1 MKRIAWLGTGMMGAA
16 FVEGLRERGDDVVV
30 WNRTRERAERLRDVG
45 AVVAGTPREAVK
57 DAELIHAM
65 LADDASVDRV
75 LDDLA
80 GHIPPGATFIDHTT
94 VAPGPTKA
102 RFARS
107 AREGIAFLHAPVF
120 MSPPMA
126 REGKGAMLC
135 SGPGATFER
144 VREELAAM
152 AADLWYLGERVDK
165 AAALKLCG
173 NQMLFFVVAG
183 LADTFAL
190 GRASALTPPEVMELF
205 AHFHPAGSIEGRGP
219 KMARGDFSATFE
231 LTMARKDARLMLD
244 TAAEGGG
251 ALRVLPRIVAE
262 FDAALARGEGAS
274 DFSVIAKDAVTA
286 PA

>member
-1 MKRIAWLGTGMMGAA
+1 MMGAA

-30 WNRTRERAERLRDVG
+30 WNRTRERAERLRAVG
-45 AVVAGTPREAVK
+45 AAVADSPREAVK

-80 GHIPPGATFIDHTT
+80 GHIAPGAVFIDHTT

-102 RFARS
+102 RFARC
-107 AREGIAFLHAPVF
+107 AAEGIAFLHAPVF

-126 REGKGAMLC
+126 RAAKGTMLC
-135 SGPGATFER
+135 SGPNATFER
-144 VREELAAM
+144 VREQLAKM
-152 AADLWYLGERVDK
+152 TADLWYLGERVDK

-190 GRASALTPPEVMELF
+190 GRAAALTPSEVMELF
-205 AHFHPAGSIEGRGP
+205 AHFHPAGAIEGRGP

-231 LTMARKDARLMLD
+231 LVMARKDARLMLD
-244 TAAEGGG
+244 TVDGSGV
-251 ALRVLPRIVAE
+251 ALQVLPQIVAA
-262 FDAALARGEGAS
+262 FDAALARGEQRS
-274 DFSVIAKDAVTA
+274 DFSVIAKDAVTSA
-286 PA
+286 G